1 MNLFV
6 KHRFFDKTNYLFRT
20 IIQYFANR
28 CKLKL
33 NRIDDS
39 PGSQMQFCLLSIF
52 VKLTE
57 FPVRFKIIKM
67 HLKADFGRE
76 IDSTNKWIEHEL
88 RNLARLQM
96 FAAKMKN
103 ASNSTHF
110 QGMTK
115 LK

>member
-1 MNLFV
+1 MFQPQYFNVHWYGPHSFDDAEVLDDQNLV
-6 KHRFFDKTNYLFRT
+6 LYMVCGTHGIYGKSVPLYIGKTFRT
-20 IIQYFANR
+20 PSKR
-28 CKLKL
+28 L
-33 NRIDDS
+33 
-39 PGSQMQFCLLSIF
+39 G
-52 VKLTE
+52 E
-57 FPVRFKIIKM
+57 
-67 HLKADFGRE
+67 H
-76 IDSTNKWIEHEL
+76 KWIEHEL